1 MAGTLKAME
10 KMHMTIPDWLAQRGG
25 DLKLGS
31 DGHTWYFIVGSQP
44 QYSLVAVPV
53 GGRFGCTIRQTING
67 KRIESAGINASADD
81 AIRAGLEDL
90 RKALG
95 WG

>member
-1 MAGTLKAME
+1 
-10 KMHMTIPDWLAQRGG
+10 MTVPDWVKQRGC

-31 DGHTWYFIVGSQP
+31 DGRTWFFLIGGEP

-53 GGRFGCTIRQTING
+53 SGRFGCTIRQTING
-67 KRIESAGINASADD
+67 KRIESLGVNATSDD
-81 AIRAGLEDL
+81 ALRAGLEDL

>member
-1 MAGTLKAME
+1 
-10 KMHMTIPDWLAQRGG
+10 MTTPDWLAQRGG

-31 DGHTWYFIVGSQP
+31 DGHTWFVLIGGEP
-44 QYSLVAVPV
+44 HYSLAAVPV
-53 GGRFGCTIRQTING
+53 RGRFGCTIRQTING
-67 KRIESAGINASADD
+67 KRIESASVETTPDS

-90 RKALG
+90 RRALG

>member
-1 MAGTLKAME
+1 ME
-10 KMHMTIPDWLAQRGG
+10 TIHMTIPDWLAQRGG

-31 DGHTWYFIVGSQP
+31 DGQRWYVIVGAQP

-53 GGRFGCTIRQTING
+53 GGRFGCAIRQTING
-67 KRIESAGINASADD
+67 KRIESAGVCNSVDE

-90 RKALG
+90 RNALG

>member
-1 MAGTLKAME
+1 MTL
-10 KMHMTIPDWLAQRGG
+10 PDWVAQRGG

-31 DGHTWYFIVGSQP
+31 DGRTWFFHLDGKP
-44 QYSLVAVPV
+44 QYSLAAVPV

-67 KRIESAGINASADD
+67 KRVESLGVQGSADD
-81 AIRAGLEDL
+81 AIRMGLEDL

>member
-1 MAGTLKAME
+1 
-10 KMHMTIPDWLAQRGG
+10 MTPPDWLSQRGG

-31 DGHTWYFIVGSQP
+31 DRHTWYLVVGGQP

-53 GGRFGCTIRQTING
+53 GGRFGCTIHQTING
-67 KRIESAGINASADD
+67 KRVESQGGQASSEE

>member
-1 MAGTLKAME
+1 
-10 KMHMTIPDWLAQRGG
+10 MTTPDWLKQRGG

-31 DGHTWYFIVGSQP
+31 DGQTWFAVLDGRP
-44 QYSLVAVPV
+44 QYSVVAVPV
-53 GGRFGCTIRQTING
+53 AGKFGCTIRQTNNG
-67 KRIESAGINASADD
+67 QRIESAGAFTSKDE
-81 AIRAGLEDL
+81 AIGGGLEDL

>member
-1 MAGTLKAME
+1 
-10 KMHMTIPDWLAQRGG
+10 MTTPDWLIQRGG

-31 DGHTWYFIVGSQP
+31 NGHTWYVVVGSEP

-53 GGRFGCTIRQTING
+53 GGRFGCTLRQTNNG
-67 KRIESAGINASADD
+67 KRIESAGVCSSVDE
-81 AIRAGLEDL
+81 AIRAGLDDL
-90 RKALG
+90 RTSLG